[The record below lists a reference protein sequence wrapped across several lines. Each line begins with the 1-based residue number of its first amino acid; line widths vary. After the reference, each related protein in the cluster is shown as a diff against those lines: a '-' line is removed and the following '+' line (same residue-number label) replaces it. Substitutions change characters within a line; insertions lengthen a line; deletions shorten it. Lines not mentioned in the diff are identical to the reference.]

1 MQAVILHKGF
11 QQAAVAIPQLTCVP
25 LLMNEIRAS
34 KISKK
39 YGRNLIFRQ
48 LETSFKTGVYG
59 IAGANGSGKSTLM
72 KCLSGLIRPDR
83 GAIHWVLNDTAV
95 TTSELYLH
103 MGFSAPYI
111 RLYPDLSC
119 AENLSLIIRLSY
131 NAAANDTDSASA
143 GNQKAA
149 IEELLNEIGL
159 GGFSDRWYGQLS
171 SGQQQRMR
179 LASALIK
186 TPAFLLLDEPGTN
199 LDTAGFRLIENI
211 IEKGR
216 RQNQVILLAS
226 NEERELDLCDTI
238 IDLSN
243 WKTA

>member
-1 MQAVILHKGF
+1 MK
-11 QQAAVAIPQLTCVP
+11 
-25 LLMNEIRAS
+25 EIRAS

-39 YGRNLIFRQ
+39 YGRNLIFRR

-83 GAIHWVLNDTAV
+83 GEIDWILNDTAV

-119 AENLSLIIRLSY
+119 AENLGLIIRLSY
-131 NAAANDTDSASA
+131 NAAAHETASASA
-143 GNQKAA
+143 SNQKAD
-149 IEELLNEIGL
+149 IEQLLDEIGL
-159 GGFSDRWYGQLS
+159 SGFSDRWYGQLS

-186 TPAFLLLDEPGTN
+186 NPSFLLLDEPGTN

-216 RQNQVILLAS
+216 RQNQIILLAS
-226 NEERELDLCDTI
+226 NEERELDLCDNI
-238 IDLSN
+238 IDISN

>member
-1 MQAVILHKGF
+1 MK
-11 QQAAVAIPQLTCVP
+11 
-25 LLMNEIRAS
+25 EIKAS

-39 YGRNLIFRQ
+39 YGQNLIFRR

-83 GAIHWVLNDTAV
+83 GEIHWTLNNTAV

-119 AENLSLIIRLSY
+119 AENLRLITRLSY
-131 NAAANDTDSASA
+131 NAATSGTGSAPA
-143 GNQKAA
+143 KEQTAD
-149 IEELLNEIGL
+149 IEGLLDEIGL

-186 TPAFLLLDEPGTN
+186 NPSFLLLDEPGTN

-211 IEKGR
+211 IEKAR
-216 RQNQVILLAS
+216 RQNKIVLLAS
-226 NEERELDLCDTI
+226 NEERELDLCDNI

-243 WKTA
+243 WKTS